1 MVCFMIHRDHKC
13 NNVTLTGEP
22 CGTGP
27 EGMGISDRLLLCLPE
42 ALSFVC
48 LNLNSVFGVSAQ
60 H

>member
-1 MVCFMIHRDHKC
+1 MIHRDHKC

-22 CGTGP
+22 CGTGL

-42 ALSFVC
+42 AVSFVC
-48 LNLNSVFGVSAQ
+48 LNLNFVFGVSAQ